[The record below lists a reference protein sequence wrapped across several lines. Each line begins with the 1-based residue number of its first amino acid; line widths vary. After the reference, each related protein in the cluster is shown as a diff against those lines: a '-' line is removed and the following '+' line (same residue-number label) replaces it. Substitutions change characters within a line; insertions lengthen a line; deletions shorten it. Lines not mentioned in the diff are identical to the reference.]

1 MRYNYY
7 IQRTFTHSPPTSY
20 GGGWALYR
28 YLYYKV
34 LMLWYYLYDIIFR
47 YNINTISIYPRPAS
61 EGGRVRYHITPDPY
75 LRTFGRRRIGWL
87 ASPTLLLI
95 ISFEY
100 FIFYYILHI
109 IYSYIL
115 PIYNIYLIN
124 PIRPLT
130 EARIGSTDRLHVI
143 PY

>member
-1 MRYNYY
+1 MEVGGPY
-7 IQRTFTHSPPTSY
+7 IGIY
-20 GGGWALYR
+20 IIK
-28 YLYYKV
+28 YLCYDIIFI
-34 LMLWYYLYDIIFR
+34 YDIIFR

-61 EGGRVRYHITPDPY
+61 EGGRVRYHFTPDPY

-109 IYSYIL
+109 YIL
-115 PIYNIYLIN
+115 INYQYRIYTLSTRSGLLQRHGSGLPIGYMLYLTIYIISHLLI
-124 PIRPLT
+124 
-130 EARIGSTDRLHVI
+130 
-143 PY
+143 

>member
-1 MRYNYY
+1 MEVGGPY
-7 IQRTFTHSPPTSY
+7 IGIY
-20 GGGWALYR
+20 IIK
-28 YLYYKV
+28 YLCYDIIFI
-34 LMLWYYLYDIIFR
+34 YDIIFR
-47 YNINTISIYPRPAS
+47 YNINTISIYSRPAS
-61 EGGRVRYHITPDPY
+61 EGGRVRYHFTPDPY
-75 LRTFGRRRIGWL
+75 LPTFGRRRIGWL